1 MGFKKSRSGS
11 RMNTL
16 DHVSES
22 LETIFWVKIL
32 KIGTVLKFFAAVADL
47 EIFLA
52 LDPGWKRFGSGINI
66 PDPHHCF
73 LL

>member
-1 MGFKKSRSGS
+1 LTLGYGIRNGLKKIKIRIQDEH
-11 RMNTL
+11 L

-32 KIGTVLKFFAAVADL
+32 KIGTVLKFYDAVADL

-52 LDPGWKRFGSGINI
+52 LDRDGKDLDLG
-66 PDPHHCF
+66 
-73 LL
+73 